1 MTFRFNMA
9 WFYVLIGGLLDVGW
23 AYGMK
28 VSKGFTEP
36 LPSAVTIALLILS
49 FWFFSKA
56 MTMLEIGV
64 AYAVFTGIGT
74 AGTAVVGMLFLGEST
89 DPLRLFFLAL
99 LIAGII
105 GLKLITPDDA
115 PDKPDAPD
123 RASEGASS

>member
-9 WFYVLIGGLLDVGW
+9 WTYVLIGGLLDIGW
-23 AYGMK
+23 AYGLK

-36 LPSAVTIALLILS
+36 LPSAVTIALLIIS
-49 FWFFSKA
+49 FYFFSKA
-56 MTMLEIGV
+56 MTMLEVGV

-74 AGTAVVGMLFLGEST
+74 AGTAIVGMTFLGEST

-105 GLKLITPDDA
+105 GLKIVTPDE
-115 PDKPDAPD
+115 KPSRPETPNHPAK
-123 RASEGASS
+123 GAMN